1 LVLAFHPSRLKTTR
15 AKIPFVPHGAT
26 AGTRRTSQLRGADRC
41 NAPETG
47 VNTIEVGVTRRK
59 RRGLTMIEMVM
70 VVVIIG
76 IMAKVALPRFN
87 IDRYRADG
95 AGRLALILLQEAQ
108 RNAITRQSNVI
119 VSFDSLYN
127 RFRVVQDYNNND
139 TINTTDQIQFRKMAE
154 GAMFAKP
161 NWTAA
166 VGVNGQAPTGAFT
179 GSGLSTISGLPTV
192 IFRRDGSASGDLT
205 IFVTTR
211 AAVAT
216 EYREIVVTASTGR
229 SDLYKYNGTA
239 WIRMN

>member
-1 LVLAFHPSRLKTTR
+1 MNTT
-15 AKIPFVPHGAT
+15 
-26 AGTRRTSQLRGADRC
+26 
-41 NAPETG
+41 
-47 VNTIEVGVTRRK
+47 EVGVTRRK
-59 RRGLTMIEMVM
+59 RRGLTLIEMVM

-76 IMAKVALPRFN
+76 IMARVALPRFN

-139 TINTTDQIQFRKMAE
+139 TINTTDQVQYRKMAE

-161 NWTAA
+161 TWTGAVGQDGTAPTAA
-166 VGVNGQAPTGAFT
+166 FS
-179 GSGLSTISGLPTV
+179 GSGLTTVSGFPTI
-192 IFRRDGSASGDLT
+192 IFRRDGSASGSLT

-211 AAVAT
+211 ANVPT
-216 EYREIVVTASTGR
+216 EYREIIVTQSTGR
-229 SDLYKYNGTA
+229 AELYKYNGSA

>member
-1 LVLAFHPSRLKTTR
+1 MAR
-15 AKIPFVPHGAT
+15 A
-26 AGTRRTSQLRGADRC
+26 R
-41 NAPETG
+41 
-47 VNTIEVGVTRRK
+47 
-59 RRGLTMIEMVM
+59 RRGLTLIEMVM

-139 TINTTDQIQFRKMAE
+139 TINTTDLVQYRKMAE

-161 NWTAA
+161 TWTGAVGEDGTAPTAA
-166 VGVNGQAPTGAFT
+166 FSGT
-179 GSGLSTISGLPTV
+179 GLSTISGLPTV

-211 AAVAT
+211 AGVAT

-229 SDLYKYNGTA
+229 AELYKYNGSA
-239 WIRMN
+239 WLRMN

>member
-1 LVLAFHPSRLKTTR
+1 MGSPQASVRHHNTQRNHPQ
-15 AKIPFVPHGAT
+15 
-26 AGTRRTSQLRGADRC
+26 RT
-41 NAPETG
+41 ETG
-47 VNTIEVGVTRRK
+47 VNTTAIVVTRRR
-59 RRGLTMIEMVM
+59 RRGITLIEMVM

-119 VSFDSLYN
+119 VSFDSLLN

-139 TINTTDQIQFRKMAE
+139 TINTTDLVQYRKMAE

-161 NWTAA
+161 NWTGA
-166 VGVNGQAPTGAFT
+166 VGVDSTAPTAAFSGT
-179 GSGLSTISGLPTV
+179 GLSTISGLPTV
-192 IFRRDGSASGDLT
+192 IFRRDGSASGNLT
-205 IFVTTR
+205 VFVTTR
-211 AAVAT
+211 SGVAT
-216 EYREIVVTASTGR
+216 EYREIVVTQSTGR
-229 SDLYKYNGTA
+229 SDLYKYNGVK

>member
-1 LVLAFHPSRLKTTR
+1 MNTT
-15 AKIPFVPHGAT
+15 
-26 AGTRRTSQLRGADRC
+26 
-41 NAPETG
+41 
-47 VNTIEVGVTRRK
+47 EVGVTRRK
-59 RRGLTMIEMVM
+59 RRGLTLIEMVM

-76 IMAKVALPRFN
+76 IMARVALPRFN

-139 TINTTDQIQFRKMAE
+139 TINTTDLVEYRKMAE

-161 NWTAA
+161 TWTGAVGQDGTAPTAA
-166 VGVNGQAPTGAFT
+166 FSGT
-179 GSGLSTISGLPTV
+179 GLSTISGLPTV
-192 IFRRDGSASGDLT
+192 IFRRDGSASGSLT

-211 AAVAT
+211 ANVST
-216 EYREIVVTASTGR
+216 EYREIIVTQSTGR
-229 SDLYKYNGTA
+229 SDLYKYNGSA